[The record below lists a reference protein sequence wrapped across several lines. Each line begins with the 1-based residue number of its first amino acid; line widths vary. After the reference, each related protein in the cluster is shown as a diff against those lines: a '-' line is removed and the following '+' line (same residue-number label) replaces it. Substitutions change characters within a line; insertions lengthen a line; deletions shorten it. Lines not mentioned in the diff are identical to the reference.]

1 MSLSPAP
8 TSPALTRTPTLLDTC
23 SPALPLTLARVT
35 AASAELAR
43 ATSRMDD
50 AASPATTRTPSS
62 SGSGLF
68 VSTSRYES
76 YERSSSTSPPVQR
89 VRTSAAALHVTTS
102 ILVTISPFSGQRSTR
117 MVDALCKRYGKVVFM
132 SDAAPLNHRRDD
144 GSLSKATYQVR
155 YDRGISSSK
164 AREALDRLVVDDQLR
179 EVSASSDATRYYL
192 EASFM
197 PVRRRPCALLC
208 SALLSAH
215 APSCAAIE
223 ILVDTEPRTPAGSYA
238 SAKPLLSLWRGSER
252 RAYGLR

>member
-1 MSLSPAP
+1 
-8 TSPALTRTPTLLDTC
+8 
-23 SPALPLTLARVT
+23 
-35 AASAELAR
+35 
-43 ATSRMDD
+43 MDD